1 LILLLAIAATVT
13 LALYQFVL
21 AAVVPADAPKTEFS
35 AERAMPHLRAIARE
49 PHPVGS
55 PENARV
61 RNYLIEQIS
70 AMGLR
75 PQVQKATVFES
86 VPDEADATTVK
97 NILVRIEGTEPRSRA
112 VLITAHYD
120 SVPTGPGAGDDGMSV
135 AVMLETLRAVLAGP
149 PLRNDLIFL
158 FNDGEEAGLIGST
171 AFVEQHPWAKDVGV
185 VFDFDRSDG
194 RGAAILSWTAAHD
207 GWLVQEIAN
216 ASPGTV
222 ATSADNDSERQ
233 DYENDL
239 HAFAAAGFT
248 GAHFDNVSGS
258 TRYHTMRDNLANA
271 DPRALQDEG
280 NAMVAIVRRFGNL
293 PIDQTKAEDEVFFAL
308 FGGRIVH
315 YPIAWT
321 LPLALLVFL
330 GTVGVIALGL
340 WRGQLS
346 VRGLAGALLVLA
358 LGTLTAVG
366 AALLASQLLL
376 AAHPESQV
384 FSESDF
390 YGQGFY
396 MNALYTLT
404 VALALVLW
412 AWLRR
417 RLEAAYLAM
426 AVLFWL
432 AVLAV
437 LLGVALPHASYLATW
452 PALAG
457 MLALAVFLGLPGDG
471 NWRAWGRVAALLVPA
486 LVALG
491 FLTPVL
497 YVGTLDGF
505 EAGLADKF
513 AILVLLLGLV
523 APQLSLIGQAVRR
536 GWLPTVPILLAALL
550 AALIGVGLLLAG
562 NAASGYD
569 AAHPRPDTL
578 FYALNADTGE
588 ANWATLDPHL
598 DEWTKQFLNKKA
610 QERSVGELYGGD
622 DPTKILTSPAPVAP
636 LKPPELSLLG
646 QETNGATHT
655 LRLHL
660 VSPRAA
666 WRAIILPGKGVEIL
680 GWGVNDRPPQ
690 DVGDESFAYTAL
702 PPEGVDLEVKV
713 RASTPVQFTVIDQT
727 NGLPQKPSVMLPK
740 RPESVMPAP
749 LPAEAETFAGYPT
762 FVSKSFVFGKG
773 SDPHEQP
780 EGG

>member
-1 LILLLAIAATVT
+1 MVATVAV
-13 LALYQFVL
+13 ALYQFVL
-21 AAVVPADAPKTEFS
+21 PAVVSADAPAKEFS
-35 AERAMPHLRAIARE
+35 AERAMPRLRAIARE

-61 RNYLIEQIS
+61 SDYLIQQIS
-70 AMGLR
+70 SMGLR
-75 PQVQKATVFES
+75 PQVQKATIFES
-86 VPDEADATTVK
+86 VPHEADATTVK
-97 NILVRIEGTEPRSRA
+97 NILVRIEGKAPTSRA

-120 SVPTGPGAGDDGMSV
+120 SVVTGPGGGDNGMSV

-149 PLRNDLIFL
+149 PSRNDLIFL

-171 AFVEQHPWAKDVGV
+171 AFVEQHPLAKDVGV

-216 ASPGTV
+216 ALPGTV

-233 DYENDL
+233 DYDNDL

-258 TRYHTMRDNLANA
+258 TRYHTMGDNLANA

-280 NAMVAIVRRFGNL
+280 NAMVTVVRRFGSL

-315 YPIAWT
+315 YPIAWA
-321 LPLALLVFL
+321 LPLALLAFL

-358 LGTLTAVG
+358 LGTLIAVG
-366 AALLASQLLL
+366 AALLAGQLLL
-376 AAHPESQV
+376 AVHPESQV

-396 MNALYTLT
+396 MSALYTLT

-412 AWLRR
+412 AWLGR
-417 RLEAAYLAM
+417 RLEAAYLAV
-426 AVLFWL
+426 AALGWL

-437 LLGVALPHASYLATW
+437 LLGVALPNASYLATW
-452 PALAG
+452 LALVG
-457 MLALAVFLGLPGDG
+457 VLALALFLGLPEDVS
-471 NWRAWGRVAALLVPA
+471 WRAWGRVAALLVPA

-513 AILVLLLGLV
+513 AILVLLLGLL
-523 APQLSLIGQAVRR
+523 APQLSVVGQAVRR
-536 GWLPTVPILLAALL
+536 GWLPTAPILLAALL
-550 AALIGVGLLLAG
+550 AAIIGVGVLLAG
-562 NAASGYD
+562 NAASSYD
-569 AAHPRPDTL
+569 AAHPRPDTP
-578 FYALNADTGE
+578 FYTLDADTGE
-588 ANWATLDPHL
+588 ANWATLDPQL
-598 DEWTKQFLNKKA
+598 DEWTKQFLSKKT

-636 LKPPELSLLG
+636 LKPPELELLG
-646 QETNGATHT
+646 EKTNGATRT
-655 LRLHL
+655 LRLNL

-680 GWGVNDRPPQ
+680 GWG
-690 DVGDESFAYTAL
+690 
-702 PPEGVDLEVKV
+702 
-713 RASTPVQFTVIDQT
+713 
-727 NGLPQKPSVMLPK
+727 
-740 RPESVMPAP
+740 
-749 LPAEAETFAGYPT
+749 
-762 FVSKSFVFGKG
+762 
-773 SDPHEQP
+773 
-780 EGG
+780 

>member
-1 LILLLAIAATVT
+1 MNVSNGRNKPLDEHAAGHRMWLGALTVLVSMVATVA
-13 LALYQFVL
+13 LALYQFVPP
-21 AAVVPADAPKTEFS
+21 AVVSADAPAKEFS
-35 AERAMPHLRAIARE
+35 AERAMAHLEVIARK

-61 RNYLIEQIS
+61 RDYLIQEIS

-75 PQVQKATVFES
+75 PQVQKTTVFES
-86 VPDEADATTVK
+86 APDEADATTVK
-97 NILVRIEGTEPRSRA
+97 NILVRIEGKAPTNRA

-120 SVPTGPGAGDDGMSV
+120 SVVTGPGAGDNGMSV
-135 AVMLETLRAVLAGP
+135 AAMLEILRAVQVGP
-149 PLRNDLIFL
+149 PSRNDLIFL

-194 RGAAILSWTAAHD
+194 RGVAILSWTAAHD

-216 ASPGTV
+216 ALPDTV
-222 ATSADNDSERQ
+222 ATLADNDSERQ
-233 DYENDL
+233 DYDNDL

-258 TRYHTMRDNLANA
+258 TRYHTMGDNLAST

-280 NAMVAIVRRFGNL
+280 NTMVTVVRCFGSL
-293 PIDQTKAEDEVFFAL
+293 PISEAKAEDEVFFAL

-315 YPIAWT
+315 YPIAWA
-321 LPLALLVFL
+321 LSLALLAGF
-330 GTVGVIALGL
+330 GTVGVIGLGL
-340 WRGQLS
+340 RRGRLS
-346 VRGLAGALLVLA
+346 VRGLAGALAVLT
-358 LGTLTAVG
+358 LGILAAVG
-366 AALLASQLLL
+366 AALLAGQLLL
-376 AAHPESQV
+376 AVHPESQV

-396 MNALYTLT
+396 TGALYALT
-404 VALALVLW
+404 VALAFALW
-412 AWLRR
+412 SWIGR
-417 RLEAAYLAM
+417 RLEATYLAV
-426 AVLFWL
+426 AALGWL

-437 LLGVALPHASYLATW
+437 LLGVALPHASYLVTW
-452 PALAG
+452 PALVG
-457 MLALAVFLGLPGDG
+457 VLALAAFLGLPGEDVS
-471 NWRAWGRVAALLVPA
+471 WRAWGRAAALLVPA

-513 AILVLLLGLV
+513 AILILLLGLV
-523 APQLSLIGQAVRR
+523 APQLSLIGQAARR
-536 GWLPTVPILLAALL
+536 GWLSAAPILLAALL
-550 AALIGVGLLLAG
+550 AAIIGVGLLLAG

-569 AAHPRPDTL
+569 AARPRPDTL
-578 FYALNADTGE
+578 FYTLNADTGE
-588 ANWATLDPHL
+588 ANWATLDPQL
-598 DEWTKQFLNKKA
+598 DEWTKQFLNKNI
-610 QERSVGELYGGD
+610 QERSVGELYGGA

-636 LKPPELSLLG
+636 LKPPELELLG
-646 QETNGATHT
+646 EKTNGATRT

-666 WRAIILPGKGVEIL
+666 WRAIILPGKGVEVL
-680 GWGVNDRPPQ
+680 GWGVNERRPQ

-702 PPEGVDLEVKV
+702 PP
-713 RASTPVQFTVIDQT
+713 
-727 NGLPQKPSVMLPK
+727 
-740 RPESVMPAP
+740 
-749 LPAEAETFAGYPT
+749 
-762 FVSKSFVFGKG
+762 
-773 SDPHEQP
+773 
-780 EGG
+780 